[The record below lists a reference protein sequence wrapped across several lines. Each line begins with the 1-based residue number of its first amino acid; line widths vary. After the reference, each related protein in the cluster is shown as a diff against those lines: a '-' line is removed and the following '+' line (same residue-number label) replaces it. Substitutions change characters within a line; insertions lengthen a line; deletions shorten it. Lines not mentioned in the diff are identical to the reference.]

1 MVLVVEGAPES
12 IVRASGIINCKFKRI
27 YPSDGPICLPKLQ
40 NRYINGETTFPTSWK
55 TCYNSNMAKGKL
67 STPPGHVN
75 LRMLAEHLELSQ
87 TTVSLVLN
95 NSPSAKSIP
104 QETRDRVTEAAARLN
119 YRPNYFARS
128 LRQSKSMS
136 VGVLAPDL
144 SEGYFTRVMSGVVR
158 ELTAAHYFYFTACHD
173 WKRELIEKYPRML
186 VERAVDGFLL
196 LNTPADQIEV
206 PVPVVAI
213 SSHSAAENVTNI
225 VLDHHLA
232 VEQALTHLHSLGH
245 RRIAFMRGPRAI
257 PDSEYRW
264 ESIQQVAQ
272 EMSLKIDP
280 SLVIRIDSAGW
291 SMKDNYHPMAPE
303 IGHKPMQCL
312 LEKTRAFTAIFCFND
327 IAAIG
332 AIRALK
338 DAGLSVPGDVSVVG
352 FDDIQSAAY
361 STPSLTTVRQP
372 LAEMGQRGAQVLLE
386 RIANRE
392 VEHPSEIVMAPEL
405 VVRESTGP
413 APAGS

>member
-1 MVLVVEGAPES
+1 
-12 IVRASGIINCKFKRI
+12 
-27 YPSDGPICLPKLQ
+27 
-40 NRYINGETTFPTSWK
+40 
-55 TCYNSNMAKGKL
+55 
-67 STPPGHVN
+67 
-75 LRMLAEHLELSQ
+75 MLAEHLELSQ

-104 QETRDRVTEAAARLN
+104 QETRNRVTEAAERLN

-128 LRQSKSMS
+128 LRQSRSMS

-144 SEGYFTRVMSGVVR
+144 SEGYFTRVMSGVVE
-158 ELTAAHYFYFTACHD
+158 ELTSARYFYFTACHD
-173 WKRELIEKYPRML
+173 WKKELIEKYPRML

-196 LNTPADQIEV
+196 LNTPTDHIDV

-213 SSHSAAENVTNI
+213 SAHSAVENVTNI
-225 VLDHHLA
+225 VLDHPLA
-232 VEQALTHLHSLGH
+232 VQQALSHLYALGH

-257 PDSEYRW
+257 SDSEFRW
-264 ESIQQVAQ
+264 EAIQQVAR
-272 EMSLKIDP
+272 EMSLKLDP
-280 SLVIRIDSAGW
+280 ALVIRIDSASW
-291 SMKDNYHPMAPE
+291 SMKTGYHPMAPE
-303 IGHKPMQCL
+303 IGYKPMQAL
-312 LEKTRAFTAIFCFND
+312 LEKTRDFTAIFCFND

-338 DAGLSVPGDVSVVG
+338 DAGLAVPQDVSVVG

-372 LAEMGQRGAQVLLE
+372 LLEMGRRGAQVLLE

-392 VEHPSEIVMAPEL
+392 NEYPREIVMAPEFI
-405 VVRESTGP
+405 VRESTGP
-413 APAGS
+413 APAQRNPLR

>member
-1 MVLVVEGAPES
+1 
-12 IVRASGIINCKFKRI
+12 
-27 YPSDGPICLPKLQ
+27 
-40 NRYINGETTFPTSWK
+40 
-55 TCYNSNMAKGKL
+55 
-67 STPPGHVN
+67 
-75 LRMLAEHLELSQ
+75 MLAEHLELSQ

-104 QETRDRVTEAAARLN
+104 QDTRNRVLEAAQRLN

-128 LRQSKSMS
+128 LRQSRSMS

-144 SEGYFTRVMSGVVR
+144 SEGYFTRVMSGVVQ

-196 LNTPADQIEV
+196 LNTPAEEIEV

-213 SSHSAAENVTNI
+213 SAHSPVVNVTNI
-225 VLDHHLA
+225 VLDHHSA

-245 RRIAFMRGPRAI
+245 RRVAFMRGPRAI
-257 PDSEYRW
+257 PDSEFRW
-264 ESIQQVAQ
+264 ESIQLVARD
-272 EMSLKIDP
+272 MNLKIDP
-280 SLVIRIDSAGW
+280 ALVIRIDSAGW
-291 SMKDNYHPMAPE
+291 SMKDGHHPMAPE
-303 IGHKPMQCL
+303 IGYKPMAAL
-312 LEKTRAFTAIFCFND
+312 LEKTRDFTAVFCFND

-338 DAGLSVPGDVSVVG
+338 DTGLAVPGDVSVVG

-372 LAEMGQRGAQVLLE
+372 LLEMGKRGAQILLE
-386 RIANRE
+386 RITDRE
-392 VEHPSEIVMAPEL
+392 KQFPAEIVMAPEL
-405 VVRESTGP
+405 VIRESTGP
-413 APAGS
+413 APAKRKA

>member
-1 MVLVVEGAPES
+1 
-12 IVRASGIINCKFKRI
+12 
-27 YPSDGPICLPKLQ
+27 
-40 NRYINGETTFPTSWK
+40 
-55 TCYNSNMAKGKL
+55 MAKGK
-67 STPPGHVN
+67 STTPPGHVN

-104 QETRDRVTEAAARLN
+104 PDTRQRVMEAAQRLN

-128 LRQSKSMS
+128 LRQSRSMS

-144 SEGYFTRVMSGVVR
+144 SEGYFTRVMSGVV
-158 ELTAAHYFYFTACHD
+158 EQLTAAHYFYFTACHD
-173 WKRELIEKYPRML
+173 WKKELIEQYPRML

-196 LNTPADQIEV
+196 LNTPAEGIQV

-213 SSHSAAENVTNI
+213 SAHSALENVTNI
-225 VLDHHLA
+225 VLDHHGA
-232 VEQALTHLHSLGH
+232 VAQALKHLYELGH
-245 RRIAFMRGPRAI
+245 RKIAFMRGPRAI

-264 ESIQQVAQ
+264 ESIQEIAR
-272 EMSLKIDP
+272 EMGLKIDP
-280 SLVIRIDSAGW
+280 ANVIRIDTAGW
-291 SMKDNYHPMAPE
+291 SMKAGIHPMAPE
-303 IGHKPMQCL
+303 IGYKPMKAL
-312 LEKTRAFTAIFCFND
+312 LEKSRDFTAIFCFND

-338 DAGLSVPGDVSVVG
+338 DAGCSVPGDVSVVG

-372 LAEMGQRGAQVLLE
+372 LMEMGRRGAEVLLD
-386 RIANRE
+386 RIANRDKE
-392 VEHPSEIVMAPEL
+392 YLGEIVMAGEL
-405 VVRESTGP
+405 IVRESTGP
-413 APAGS
+413 VNPS

>member
-1 MVLVVEGAPES
+1 
-12 IVRASGIINCKFKRI
+12 
-27 YPSDGPICLPKLQ
+27 
-40 NRYINGETTFPTSWK
+40 
-55 TCYNSNMAKGKL
+55 
-67 STPPGHVN
+67 
-75 LRMLAEHLELSQ
+75 
-87 TTVSLVLN
+87 
-95 NSPSAKSIP
+95 
-104 QETRDRVTEAAARLN
+104 
-119 YRPNYFARS
+119 
-128 LRQSKSMS
+128 MS

-144 SEGYFTRVMSGVVR
+144 SEGYFTRVMSGVVE

-173 WKRELIEKYPRML
+173 WKPELIEQYPRML

-196 LNTPADQIEV
+196 LNTPVDQIAV

-232 VEQALTHLHSLGH
+232 VEQALAHLYALGH

-257 PDSEYRW
+257 PDSEFRW
-264 ESIQQVAQ
+264 EAIQQVAR
-272 EMSLKIDP
+272 EMGLRLDP
-280 SLVIRIDSAGW
+280 ALVIRIDSAGW
-291 SMKDNYHPMAPE
+291 SMKTGYHPMAPE
-303 IGHKPMQCL
+303 IGYKPMHAL
-312 LEKTRAFTAIFCFND
+312 LEKTRDFTAIFCFND

-338 DAGLSVPGDVSVVG
+338 DAGLTVPGDVSVVG

-372 LAEMGQRGAQVLLE
+372 LTEMGKRGAQVLLE

-392 VEHPSEIVMAPEL
+392 KEFPAEIVMKPEL
-405 VVRESTGP
+405 VIRESTGA
-413 APAGS
+413 APGKPQA

>member
-1 MVLVVEGAPES
+1 
-12 IVRASGIINCKFKRI
+12 
-27 YPSDGPICLPKLQ
+27 
-40 NRYINGETTFPTSWK
+40 
-55 TCYNSNMAKGKL
+55 MAKGKL
-67 STPPGHVN
+67 ATPPGHVN
-75 LRMLAEHLELSQ
+75 LKMLAEHLELSQ

-104 QETRDRVTEAAARLN
+104 QDTRNRVMEAATRLN

-158 ELTAAHYFYFTACHD
+158 ELTDAHYFYFTACHD
-173 WKRELIEKYPRML
+173 WKSELIEKYPRML

-196 LNTPADQIEV
+196 LNTPADQIDV

-213 SSHSAAENVTNI
+213 SAHSAAANVTNI

-232 VEQALTHLHSLGH
+232 VEQALSHLYGLGH

-257 PDSEYRW
+257 PDSEFRW
-264 ESIQQVAQ
+264 ESIQQVARD
-272 EMSLKIDP
+272 MNLKLDP
-280 SLVIRIDSAGW
+280 SLVVRIDSAGW
-291 SMKDNYHPMAPE
+291 SMKDGYHPMAPE
-303 IGHKPMQCL
+303 IGYKPMQAL
-312 LEKTRAFTAIFCFND
+312 LERTRNFTAVFCFND

-338 DAGLSVPGDVSVVG
+338 DAGLTVPGDVSVVG
-352 FDDIQSAAY
+352 FDDVQSAAY

-372 LAEMGQRGAQVLLE
+372 LLEMGKRGAQVLLC
-386 RIANRE
+386 RIADRE
-392 VEHPSEIVMAPEL
+392 KECASEIVMAPEL

-413 APAGS
+413 APMKK

>member
-1 MVLVVEGAPES
+1 
-12 IVRASGIINCKFKRI
+12 
-27 YPSDGPICLPKLQ
+27 
-40 NRYINGETTFPTSWK
+40 
-55 TCYNSNMAKGKL
+55 
-67 STPPGHVN
+67 
-75 LRMLAEHLELSQ
+75 MLAEHLELSQ

-104 QETRDRVTEAAARLN
+104 QETRDRVTEAANRLN

-213 SSHSAAENVTNI
+213 SAHSAAENVTNI

-232 VEQALTHLHSLGH
+232 IEQALTHLHSLGH

-280 SLVIRIDSAGW
+280 ALVIRIDSAGW

-303 IGHKPMQCL
+303 IGYRPMQGL
-312 LEKTRAFTAIFCFND
+312 LEKTRNFTAIFCFND

-372 LAEMGQRGAQVLLE
+372 LTEMGQRGAQVLLE
-386 RIANRE
+386 RIGNHDA
-392 VEHPSEIVMAPEL
+392 EHPSEIVMAPEL

-413 APAGS
+413 APAES